1 MKNIDKKVLK
11 RKAIAKSCSTLLQ
24 KEQYHNISISK
35 LALTAGI
42 GKGTI
47 YEYFQNK
54 EDIVFELMTCM
65 QEAYDE
71 NLEELLKS
79 TNDIREKLNFLFI
92 IFLSDDE
99 TIIKQRKI
107 YKQFLTICIS
117 SQSDQTKIYN
127 TKVRDKYINILDKI
141 INNKDKATTIYDN
154 IISIYINSITLNN
167 YDLKENINNYLNK
180 QLKQED
186 KIC

>member
-1 MKNIDKKVLK
+1 MKDCNKKNLK
-11 RKAIAKSCSTLLQ
+11 RRNIAKSCSTILQ
-24 KEQYHNISISK
+24 EEKYNNITISK
-35 LALTAGI
+35 LANEAGI

-47 YEYFQNK
+47 YEYFENK

-65 QEAYDE
+65 QESYDE
-71 NLEELLKS
+71 NLEKLLIS
-79 TNDIREKLNFLFI
+79 TNDIREKINYLFI
-92 IFLSDDE
+92 LFLSNDE
-99 TIIKQRKI
+99 KIIKQRKI
-107 YKQFLTICIS
+107 YKQFLNICIS
-117 SQSDQTKIYN
+117 SQSDQTKTYN

-141 INNKDKATTIYDN
+141 INNKDKAISIYDN

-180 QLKQED
+180 QLKKED